1 MSIKIGIDLPTK
13 KLNYKRELDGETYPF
28 VIKFYSEEIYQG
40 FIEKHST
47 YWMDGSKTNPENY
60 EAQVEIVKSRNGKEK
75 AKPEKKLEK
84 QKEEAQL
91 LVEMVIPPTG
101 PYKFTDWDE
110 VKKDV
115 LDWVIVSWD
124 HNKIKYQKVTG
135 EGKWIGLPCN
145 RNMKWEFSKTCP
157 DITEDLVYYAGQS
170 FMFGSVG
177 GIELLKNLAG
187 S

>member
-1 MSIKIGIDLPTK
+1 MSIKIGVDLPQK
-13 KLNYKRELDGETYPF
+13 KLNYKRELDGENYAFT
-28 VIKFYSEEIYQG
+28 IKYYSEEIYQG

-60 EAQVEIVKSRNGKEK
+60 EAQVEIVKKANGKSLP
-75 AKPEKKLEK
+75 KPKEKLEK

-91 LVEMVIPPTG
+91 LVEMVIPPDG
-101 PYKFTDWDE
+101 PYKYTDWDE

-124 HNKIKYQKVTG
+124 HKKIKYQK
-135 EGKWIGLPCN
+135 EPNGKWIGLPCT
-145 RNMKWEFSKTCP
+145 REMKWQFSRTAP